1 MLDRDRGTSRKK
13 KKNKGETEFYRNMS
27 LLQVQV
33 STNS

>member
-1 MLDRDRGTSRKK
+1 MLDRDRGTSRK